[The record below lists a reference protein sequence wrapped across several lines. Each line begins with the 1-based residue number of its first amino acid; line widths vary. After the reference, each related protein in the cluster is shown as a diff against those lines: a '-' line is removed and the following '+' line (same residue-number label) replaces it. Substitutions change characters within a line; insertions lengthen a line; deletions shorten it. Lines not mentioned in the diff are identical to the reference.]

1 MRILRKQVT
10 SEKALRN
17 AVFKVEV
24 EKLRNFLEW
33 LGTHNSMQ
41 YVNIYTLTENWMNK
55 VVMIRIPSLFMEYLG
70 LIFWPWSFSFPAE
83 GISEQTL

>member
-41 YVNIYTLTENWMNK
+41 YVNIYTLTEN
-55 VVMIRIPSLFMEYLG
+55 
-70 LIFWPWSFSFPAE
+70 
-83 GISEQTL
+83 